1 MKIQEIRPCFVS
13 NFPPVLEEGVLYISE
28 EHHTAGHLCC
38 CGCREKVITPLNPAK
53 WRLVKSNGGCVSL
66 YPSIGNWKFSCQSHY
81 WIHENRIIDAG
92 KMSKHRIE
100 AVKIGDK
107 LDNERYI
114 AHVNRGSPSGKPSP
128 HASLELG
135 GLLSFVLKKL
145 RAWWN
150 GQ

>member
-1 MKIQEIRPCFVS
+1 
-13 NFPPVLEEGVLYISE
+13 
-28 EHHTAGHLCC
+28 
-38 CGCREKVITPLNPAK
+38 
-53 WRLVKSNGGCVSL
+53 
-66 YPSIGNWKFSCQSHY
+66 
-81 WIHENRIIDAG
+81 
-92 KMSKHRIE
+92 MSKHRIE